1 MIGTVAY
8 SHFVIGFT
16 PWLLWAPVGGPALDV
31 PDRTYRLAT
40 ARSSSTLL
48 LTSRAARRSRC
59 CRPPAAGRARG
70 PARRDRAAAAGP
82 GSGDRGRCRS
92 RGRGRRPVSAAL
104 RRGRGWGVR
113 QAPCAGPP
121 DRAVVTSPG
130 AGSALYPLD
139 EQSGAHPR
147 RSFGQ
152 VVLRLLR
159 AGRPGDVHVDPGH
172 VVDRVAE
179 EQRGE
184 GGGEDQA
191 ALGVGV
197 EDLGGVAA
205 VVADDV
211 TGLDRRPSGHVLGQR
226 RHGRQL
232 DLRAEGGEGTRR
244 GDDRRGAGTVGF
256 HRFHGVG

>member
-92 RGRGRRPVSAAL
+92 RGRGRRPGSAAL

-159 AGRPGDVHVDPGH
+159 AGRPGDVHVDPGN
-172 VVDRVAE
+172 VADEVAE

-184 GGGEDQA
+184 DRA
-191 ALGVGV
+191 APPGADVLDVGDV
-197 EDLGGVAA
+197 AVDLLPVVVQEGHLPHAFAA
-205 VVADDV
+205 
-211 TGLDRRPSGHVLGQR
+211 GRRRPGHLAR
-226 RHGRQL
+226 E
-232 DLRAEGGEGTRR
+232 LR
-244 GDDRRGAGTVGF
+244 
-256 HRFHGVG
+256 